1 MPTAL
6 RNGIEGLNQM
16 VKSILATWR
25 ATAVALGI
33 LCVLVSSV
41 HAQGATDPL
50 PSWNDGPAKL
60 AIIKSV
66 TATTTEGNPN
76 FVPPGNRFAA
86 FDQDGT
92 LWVEQP
98 MYAQLVFALDRVVA
112 LAPEHPE
119 WKTTQPFKSVLAGDR
134 AAIANFT
141 MKDLEQIVF
150 ATHTGMTTGQFTA
163 IVKDWLAK
171 AHNRRWHRPYTDLV
185 YQPMLEVM
193 QYLRANGYKT
203 YIVTGG
209 GQAFVRTYAEQTY
222 GVPPEQIIGS
232 ALETQFTYN
241 AAGEAI
247 LMRPPKLLINNDFS
261 GKAEDIYLF
270 IGGPPQAA
278 FGNAA
283 GDREMLEYTQA
294 RGKGALMVLVL
305 HDDPTREY
313 AYGPAQGLPAT
324 KIGTFPQALY
334 DEAKAK
340 GWNVISMKHDWKRIF
355 PFEQ

>member
-1 MPTAL
+1 MT
-6 RNGIEGLNQM
+6 
-16 VKSILATWR
+16 SILARSWIASVTL
-25 ATAVALGI
+25 ALLCALVA
-33 LCVLVSSV
+33 SV
-41 HAQGATDPL
+41 YGQPVPDPL
-50 PSWNDGPAKL
+50 PSWNDGSSKQ
-60 AIIKSV
+60 AIVKFV
-66 TATTTEGNPN
+66 AATTTAGNPA
-76 FVPPGNRFAA
+76 FVAPGSRFAT

-98 MYAQLVFALDRVVA
+98 MYTQLIFALDRVRV
-112 LAPEHPE
+112 LAPEHPA
-119 WKTTQPFKSVLAGDR
+119 WKTTEPFKSVLANDD
-134 AAIANFT
+134 AAMAKFT
-141 MKDLEQIVF
+141 MKDLEQILI

-163 IVKDWLAK
+163 IVKAWIAT
-171 AHNRRWHRPYTDLV
+171 ARNPRWHRPYTDMV

-193 QYLRANGYKT
+193 RYLRANGYRT

-209 GQAFVRTYAEQTY
+209 GQAFVRTYAQQTY
-222 GVPPEQIIGS
+222 GVPPEQVIGS

-270 IGGPPQAA
+270 LGGPPQAA

-283 GDREMLEYTQA
+283 GDRQMLEYTDSG
-294 RGKGALMVLVL
+294 GKDALMMIVM
-305 HDDPTREY
+305 HDDAVREY
-313 AYGPAQGLPAT
+313 AYGPANGLPAS
-324 KIGTFPQALY
+324 KIGTFPQSLY

>member
-1 MPTAL
+1 M
-6 RNGIEGLNQM
+6 
-16 VKSILATWR
+16 KSILATWR
-25 ATAVALGI
+25 ATAVALGM
-33 LCVLVSSV
+33 LCVLASSV
-41 HAQGATDPL
+41 HAQIAPDPL
-50 PSWNDGPAKL
+50 PSWNDGPAKQ

-66 TATTTEGNPN
+66 TATTTEGNHD
-76 FVPPGNRFAA
+76 FVPPGARFAT

-119 WKTTQPFKSVLAGDR
+119 WKTTEPFKSVLAGDH
-134 AAIANFT
+134 AAIAKFT
-141 MKDLEQIVF
+141 MKDLETIVF
-150 ATHTGMTTGQFTA
+150 VTHTGMTTGQFTA

-171 AHNRRWHRPYTDLV
+171 ARDPRWHRPFTDLV

-193 QYLRANGYKT
+193 QYLRANSYKT

-209 GQAFVRTYAEQTY
+209 GQAFVRTYAARTY
-222 GVPPEQIIGS
+222 GVPPEQVIGS
-232 ALETQFTYN
+232 ALETQFTHN
-241 AAGEAI
+241 AAGDAI

-270 IGGPPQAA
+270 IGGPPRAA

-283 GDREMLEYTQA
+283 GDRAMLEYTQSG
-294 RGKGALMVLVL
+294 GKGALIMLVL
-305 HDDPTREY
+305 HDDPAREY
-313 AYGPAQGLPAT
+313 AYGPAAGLPAS

-340 GWNVISMKHDWKRIF
+340 DWNVISMKHDWKRIF

>member
-76 FVPPGNRFAA
+76 FVPPGNRFAT

-134 AAIANFT
+134 AAIANLT

-241 AAGEAI
+241 AAG
-247 LMRPPKLLINNDFS
+247 
-261 GKAEDIYLF
+261 
-270 IGGPPQAA
+270 
-278 FGNAA
+278 
-283 GDREMLEYTQA
+283 DREMLEYTQA